1 MHTQRV
7 ALGIAG
13 IFVSLFLIFSGF
25 TISASRVAPVTFGPQ
40 TVQAGGG
47 GGLFDAILTAVV
59 IAVAVYTFQPEF
71 LSFGVAESVTATQC
85 LATYEAG
92 FGLVTGI
99 ETALAANVIGGV
111 INATVLCVSGLICGD
126 DGGNPDATYSVAAGT
141 ATGGECYGPVNSCGQ
156 AYKGTYEEDP
166 STGLMGCKIG
176 DSFSYGQPPASSCP
190 GPSVDLSFA
199 LGRGVIDSGQS
210 TTLTWNSPDAT
221 SCQWTG
227 GFDELTV
234 GPSGSVSTGP
244 LTQTSTYQI
253 KCSNDSGTGAA
264 ANVTV
269 TVMNPEVTI
278 SANPVRVRAGV
289 QSTITWNGKDVKSCT
304 VTSPSGQTIVSGDAD
319 ENHVFST
326 GSPFPTTI
334 STQSVFRITCETNGD
349 PMTKS
354 ALVNV
359 VPLYQEF

>member
-1 MHTQRV
+1 MHTQRIV
-7 ALGIAG
+7 LGVSG
-13 IFVSLFLIFSGF
+13 IFISLFLIFSGF
-25 TISASRVAPVTFGPQ
+25 TISASRVSPVAFGPQ
-40 TVQAGGG
+40 IAQADGGG
-47 GGLFDAILTAVV
+47 IIDAIVAAAV

-71 LSFGVAESVTATQC
+71 LSFGVAGEVTATQC

-99 ETALAANVIGGV
+99 ETALAANVIGSV
-111 INATVLCVSGLICGD
+111 INATVLCVSGFICGN
-126 DGGNPDATYSVAAGT
+126 DGGGDNGTYSVAAGT
-141 ATGGECYGPVNSCGQ
+141 TLGGECYGPLNSCGQ

-166 STGLMGCKIG
+166 STGAMGCKVG
-176 DSFSYGQPPASSCP
+176 GSFSYGMPPNSGCP
-190 GPSVDLSFA
+190 GPSVNLSVA

-210 TTLTWNSPDAT
+210 ATLTWDSPDAT

-227 GFDELTV
+227 GFADLSA

-253 KCSNDSGTGAA
+253 RCSNASGTGAA
-264 ANVTV
+264 SNVTI

-289 QSTITWNGKDVKSCT
+289 ASTISWEGKDITSCV
-304 VTSPSGQTIVSGDAD
+304 VTGPAGQTLASGDAD
-319 ENHVFST
+319 ATSHVFAS
-326 GSPFPTTI
+326 GSPLTAPIT
-334 STQSVFRITCETNGD
+334 TQSTYRISCVTNGD

-354 ALVNV
+354 VLINV

>member
-1 MHTQRV
+1 MHIQRI
-7 ALGIAG
+7 GMTIAG
-13 IFVSLFLIFSGF
+13 VLVSLFLVFSGF
-25 TISASRVAPVTFGPQ
+25 MISASQGSPITFGPQ
-40 TVQAGGG
+40 IAHAGGG
-47 GGLFDAILTAVV
+47 GLIDVIISAAV

-71 LSFGVAESVTATQC
+71 LSFGVAESVSATQC

-99 ETALAANVIGGV
+99 ETALAANVVGSV

-126 DGGNPDATYSVAAGT
+126 DGGNPNSTYSVASGT

-176 DSFSYGQPPASSCP
+176 GSFSYGQPPNSSCP
-190 GPSVDLSFA
+190 GPSVDLSVA
-199 LGRGVIDSGQS
+199 LGRSVVDSGQS
-210 TTLTWNSPDAT
+210 ATLTWNSPDAT
-221 SCQWTG
+221 SCRWTG
-227 GFDELTV
+227 GFSELSV

-253 KCSNDSGTGAA
+253 ACSNASGTGAA
-264 ANVTV
+264 SNVTI

-289 QSTITWNGKDVKSCT
+289 QSTITWEGKDIKSCV
-304 VTSPSGQTIVSGDAD
+304 VTGPAGETISSGDAD
-319 ENHVFST
+319 ATSHVFSA
-326 GSPFPTTI
+326 GSPVSATI
-334 STQSVFRITCETNGD
+334 TTQSTYRITCETNGD
-349 PMTKS
+349 PMVKS
-354 ALVNV
+354 ALINV